1 MSEISQF
8 FLGYASLLNKGK
20 PSLKK
25 LWITIFLKP
34 FLKIYYNFF
43 EYYIF
48 EVPDDFLLLVS
59 SCPLLLTVRDVSWS
73 SVLPESPSLASKL
86 RLVSMSVSAM
96 EASLVTA
103 RESWNAE
110 LMEERL
116 APPADLS
123 RFLGSSNN
131 ST

>member
-1 MSEISQF
+1 MDNNSKF
-8 FLGYASLLNKGK
+8 
-20 PSLKK
+20 
-25 LWITIFLKP
+25 FLKP

-73 SVLPESPSLASKL
+73 SVLPESPSPASKL

-110 LMEERL
+110 LMEEML
-116 APPADLS
+116 ASPADLS